1 MLTIRTAC
9 LEDEQAVVALWRR
22 CGLVVSYNDPVAD
35 FQFAVRSECSD
46 VLIGVDASGD
56 IKSSLMVGHD
66 GHRGWIY
73 YVGSDPEFARRWP
86 GQGHNPCCRGL
97 ATAAQH
103 REDAIVGS

>member
-9 LEDEQAVVALWRR
+9 PEDEQAVVALWRR

-66 GHRGWIY
+66 GHR
-73 YVGSDPEFARRWP
+73 VDLLRR
-86 GQGHNPCCRGL
+86 
-97 ATAAQH
+97 
-103 REDAIVGS
+103 V